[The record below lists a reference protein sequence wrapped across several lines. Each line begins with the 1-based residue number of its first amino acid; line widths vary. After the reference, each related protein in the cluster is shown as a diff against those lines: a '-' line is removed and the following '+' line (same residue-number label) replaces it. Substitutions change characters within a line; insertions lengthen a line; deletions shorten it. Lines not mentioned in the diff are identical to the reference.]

1 MHLAQEATA
10 DGLQTEN
17 MKIATTARSRVAPVG
32 PATRR
37 GTAGFTLIELMVV
50 VVVVGIL
57 AGLAYPSYL
66 GQVRKSRRA
75 DAVTAIAQV
84 QQAQE
89 RWRASASTYTST
101 LSNLNVAATSAGGYY
116 TISTATIAGSLTCPD
131 ATTKTCAA
139 GSCFSVTATAVSTKS
154 QQSDTGCT
162 AVVGTWLGA
171 CGGAMTYTPTACW
184 SK

>member
-1 MHLAQEATA
+1 
-10 DGLQTEN
+10 
-17 MKIATTARSRVAPVG
+17 MKIATTTWPRVAPAR
-32 PATRR
+32 PASRR
-37 GTAGFTLIELMVV
+37 GAAGFTLIELMVV

-57 AGLAYPSYL
+57 AAFAYPSYL
-66 GQVRKSRRA
+66 DQVRKSRRS
-75 DAVTAIAQV
+75 DAVASIAQV

-101 LSNLNVAATSAGGYY
+101 LSNLNLPSTSAGGYY
-116 TISTATIAGSLTCPD
+116 SIGTASIAGSLTCPD

-139 GSCFSVTATAVSTKS
+139 GSCFSVTATAVTGKS
-154 QQSDTGCT
+154 QQADTGCT

-171 CGGAMTYTPTACW
+171 CGGVMTYTPAACW